1 MDSKIKILT
10 IVACAIC
17 AFLLPSCQ
25 QDNWM
30 DWKLQNDI
38 WLAQNAKKDSVRT
51 TSTGLQY
58 KIIADP
64 LAGHDAK
71 PKPTSTVV
79 CDYTLE
85 LINGTVIE
93 SRENQPIY
101 LSSAVPGFREGCIKV
116 HTHGDIEL
124 FIPAYLGYDKSKYDS
139 NDYNSAEDGS
149 PNPKVTLIVYAIKYG
164 DNLTEQDLKAMDDFE
179 LDGALNSTLGL

>member
-38 WLAQNAKKDSVRT
+38 WLAQNATKDSVIT

-64 LAGHDAK
+64 LAEHDAK

-79 CDYTLE
+79 CDYTLK

-93 SRENQPIY
+93 SKEQQPIY
-101 LSSAVPGFREGCIKV
+101 LASAVPGFREGCIKV

-124 FIPAYLGYDKSKYDS
+124 FIPAELGYDYDTSDRGNGTEGYKSYIPPYS
-139 NDYNSAEDGS
+139 
-149 PNPKVTLIVYAIKYG
+149 TLIFKVHICSFY
-164 DNLTEQDLKAMDDFE
+164 
-179 LDGALNSTLGL
+179 

>member
-1 MDSKIKILT
+1 
-10 IVACAIC
+10 
-17 AFLLPSCQ
+17 
-25 QDNWM
+25 M

-64 LAGHDAK
+64 LAEHDAK

-79 CDYTLE
+79 CDYTLK

-101 LSSAVPGFREGCIKV
+101 LPSAVPGFREGCIKV

-124 FIPAYLGYDKSKYDS
+124 FIPAELGYDYDTSDRGNGTEGYKSYIPPYS
-139 NDYNSAEDGS
+139 
-149 PNPKVTLIVYAIKYG
+149 TLIFKVHICSFY
-164 DNLTEQDLKAMDDFE
+164 
-179 LDGALNSTLGL
+179 

>member
-38 WLAQNAKKDSVRT
+38 WLAQNAKKDSVIT

-64 LAGHDAK
+64 LAEHDAK

-85 LINGTVIE
+85 LINGTVIRSE
-93 SRENQPIY
+93 EDAEIP

-124 FIPAYLGYDKSKYDS
+124 FIPAELGYDYDTSDRGNGTEGYKSYIPPYS
-139 NDYNSAEDGS
+139 
-149 PNPKVTLIVYAIKYG
+149 TLIFKVHICSFY
-164 DNLTEQDLKAMDDFE
+164 
-179 LDGALNSTLGL
+179 

>member
-10 IVACAIC
+10 IVAVL
-17 AFLLPSCQ
+17 FLTSCS

-64 LAGHDAK
+64 LAEHDAK

-79 CDYTLE
+79 CDYTLK

-93 SRENQPIY
+93 SKEEQPIY

-124 FIPAYLGYDKSKYDS
+124 FIPAELGYDYDTS
-139 NDYNSAEDGS
+139 DRGNGTEGYKTYIPPYS
-149 PNPKVTLIVYAIKYG
+149 TLIFTVHICSFY
-164 DNLTEQDLKAMDDFE
+164 
-179 LDGALNSTLGL
+179 

>member
-38 WLAQNAKKDSVRT
+38 WLAQNLASDSTIRV
-51 TSTGLQY
+51 TSSGLQY

-64 LAGHDAK
+64 LAEHDAK

-79 CDYTLE
+79 CDYTLK
-85 LINGTVIE
+85 LINGTVID
-93 SRENQPIY
+93 SRENKEIY
-101 LSSAVPGFREGCIKV
+101 LPSAVPGFREGCIKV

-124 FIPAYLGYDKSKYDS
+124 FIPAELGYDYDTSDRGNGTEGYKSYIPPYS
-139 NDYNSAEDGS
+139 
-149 PNPKVTLIVYAIKYG
+149 TLIFKVHICSFY
-164 DNLTEQDLKAMDDFE
+164 
-179 LDGALNSTLGL
+179 

>member
-38 WLAQNAKKDSVRT
+38 WLAQNATKDSVIT

-64 LAGHDAK
+64 LAEHDAK

-79 CDYTLE
+79 CDYTLK

-93 SRENQPIY
+93 SKEQQPIY

-124 FIPAYLGYDKSKYDS
+124 FIPAELGYDYDTSDRGNGTEGYKSYIPPYS
-139 NDYNSAEDGS
+139 
-149 PNPKVTLIVYAIKYG
+149 TLIFKVHICSFY
-164 DNLTEQDLKAMDDFE
+164 
-179 LDGALNSTLGL
+179 

>member
-38 WLAQNAKKDSVRT
+38 WLAQNATKDSVIT

-64 LAGHDAK
+64 LAGNDAK

-79 CDYTLE
+79 CDYTLK

-101 LSSAVPGFREGCIKV
+101 LASAVPGFREGCIKV

-124 FIPAYLGYDKSKYDS
+124 FIPAELGYDYDTSDRGNGTEGYKSYIPPYS
-139 NDYNSAEDGS
+139 
-149 PNPKVTLIVYAIKYG
+149 TLIFKVHICSFY
-164 DNLTEQDLKAMDDFE
+164 
-179 LDGALNSTLGL
+179 

>member
-38 WLAQNAKKDSVRT
+38 WLAQNATKDSVIT

-64 LAGHDAK
+64 LAEHDAK

-124 FIPAYLGYDKSKYDS
+124 FIPAELGYDYDTSDRGNGTEGYKSYIPPYS
-139 NDYNSAEDGS
+139 
-149 PNPKVTLIVYAIKYG
+149 TLIFKVHICSFY
-164 DNLTEQDLKAMDDFE
+164 
-179 LDGALNSTLGL
+179 